1 MKLYPILCQHETESS
16 DRVCWT
22 DKKQQAK
29 TTQIPLKDLTACCSW
44 GISHG
49 RLCPGRDLKV
59 NRGKRELCKEKWKSD
74 LPELSDEDIE
84 YASVFI
90 FNGALGVV
98 NFWVK
103 NDFDKDID
111 EISNII
117 ESISYYGTR
126 RFIYKK

>member
-1 MKLYPILCQHETESS
+1 MLKNKKLVKVLFDTNDNIFFLNTILEVAYE
-16 DRVCWT
+16 
-22 DKKQQAK
+22 K
-29 TTQIPLKDLTACCSW
+29 
-44 GISHG
+44 
-49 RLCPGRDLKV
+49 
-59 NRGKRELCKEKWKSD
+59 CKEKWKSD

-117 ESISYYGTR
+117 QSISYYGTR